1 MEDYKRD
8 QVLFKEVPV
17 AKSQSDE
24 RISGS
29 IRFEMFVDIF
39 ERFETMLMLDINLKA
54 INLLGG
60 ADSLNAE
67 K

>member
-8 QVLFKEVPV
+8 QVLFKEVPI
-17 AKSQSDE
+17 AKCQSDE
-24 RISGS
+24 RICGS
-29 IRFEMFVDIF
+29 IRFKMFVDIF
-39 ERFETMLMLDINLKA
+39 ERFETVLMLDINLKA

-60 ADSLNAE
+60 AYSLNAE